1 MANFADKSIIIA
13 IVKQLYGLIGNPISH
28 SYSHS
33 YFNNFF
39 KKKGI
44 DAEYRNF
51 ELEDIGQIV
60 ELIAEEPDLK
70 GFNVT
75 SPFKRQILPYIDN
88 LSDEAKAAQ
97 AVNTVKIIRSADGND
112 FTLYG
117 FNTDIGGFRRSIE
130 PLIHRGE
137 GLAIILGTGGAS
149 CAAEIAL
156 KSLGFDCVKV
166 SRSVGKADVSYDEL
180 RPDELRRA
188 KIIVNATPLGMH
200 ANADKCAPIEYSA
213 LSCDTLCI
221 DMVYNPS
228 LTLFMKKCA
237 DAGAAVKNGYSMLLN
252 QAILAWE
259 IWNND

>member
-1 MANFADKSIIIA
+1 MANFADKSLIRT

-28 SYSHS
+28 SYSHT

-39 KKKGI
+39 KTEGI

-60 ELIAEEPDLK
+60 ELIAEEPNLV

-75 SPFKRQILPYIDN
+75 SPFKRQILPYIDE
-88 LSDEAKAAQ
+88 LSSEAKAAE
-97 AVNTVKIIRSADGND
+97 AVNTVKIIRSDDNSD
-112 FTLYG
+112 FKLYG
-117 FNTDIGGFRRSIE
+117 FNTDIGGFHRSVE
-130 PLIHRGE
+130 PLVAKGE
-137 GLAIILGTGGAS
+137 GLALILGTGGAS

-156 KSLGFDCVKV
+156 RSLGFDCMRV
-166 SRSVGKADVSYDEL
+166 SRSVGKADVTYDGLTLETISS
-180 RPDELRRA
+180 A

-200 ANADKCAPIEYSA
+200 ANADKCVPIDYSA
-213 LSCDTLCI
+213 ISCDTLCI

-228 LTLFMKKCA
+228 LTLFMSKCA
-237 DAGAAVKNGYSMLLN
+237 ESGAAVKNGYSMLLN

-259 IWNND
+259 IWNKE

>member
-28 SYSHS
+28 SYSHT
-33 YFNNFF
+33 YFNDFF
-39 KKKGI
+39 KKEGI

-60 ELIAEEPDLK
+60 ELIAEEPGLK

-75 SPFKRQILPYIDN
+75 SPFKRQILPYIN
-88 LSDEAKAAQ
+88 HLSAEAEAAE
-97 AVNTVKIIRSADGND
+97 AVNTVKIIRTADDSD

-130 PLIHRGE
+130 PLIQRGE
-137 GLAIILGTGGAS
+137 GTAIILGTGGAS

-156 KSLGFDCVKV
+156 KSLGFNCVRV
-166 SRSVGKADVSYDEL
+166 SRSAGKADVSYDEL
-180 RPDELRRA
+180 SPDTIHSA

-200 ANADKCAPIEYSA
+200 ANADKCAPIDYSA
-213 LSCDTLCI
+213 ISCDTLCV

-228 LTLFMKKCA
+228 LTLFMKRCA

-252 QAILAWE
+252 QAILSWE
-259 IWNND
+259 IWNKE